1 MTKKFYKIAAVI
13 LIVIYAV
20 SGVSVFAK
28 SSDEQMPYQSYTY
41 WTDIGTERK
50 SVYNRAM
57 YRTEQ
62 QLDYIGIGVAG
73 FNSLMDVN
81 TDKNGN
87 VYILDDKSRIV
98 VMDKKYSLLY
108 EISEIK
114 SGSDYLNYDGAQS
127 IYIHTDGTVFICDTE
142 NKRILHTDRN
152 GNLIDMYELPDSPLI
167 PDDFDFR
174 PLKIVVDSHNYCY
187 VLSEG
192 SYYGALLYDPNKN
205 FVGFYGANDVTTNI
219 AGKLKNMI
227 NRIFINNVKKSASE
241 RVLPYC
247 FADIVIDSKDFLY
260 TATGKTEQY
269 DRKDQIKK
277 LNPGTGDNILKSRN
291 VIFTDDKINTTLN
304 VDQSADQDIC
314 GLFVDDDGFIY
325 ALDSCYGRIF
335 MYDKDGRML
344 TAFGGG
350 LGKGENKGAF
360 ISANSIAVNGDDVL
374 VTDKSNN
381 TLTVFKI
388 TEYGKKVKEC
398 LILTGKGEYIK
409 AKPLLEEILKEDNSF
424 QPAYMALARAEIDN
438 GNYKYAMELAKKGYD
453 RDTYA
458 IAFEMHRKEFLKDN
472 FQILFMIAAV
482 ILTVIIVYAVY
493 VKRRNFGAG
502 KFAGYKLLL
511 SASIHP
517 VKTFDVMKEKG
528 EGSVLLCM
536 LQIALF
542 YITNVIQVIHGG
554 FLFTLYDPAEFNS
567 LFVLVRSVGFVVMFI
582 ICNWMIC
589 TLMQGKGKL
598 REICIVT
605 CYSLTP
611 LIVLR
616 LISLVLTNVLL
627 PNEAVFL
634 GLLEVFAI
642 LYTFILLAIGLIRIH
657 DFSFSKF
664 LGTTFLS
671 VLWLAGLVLLMILV
685 YMLLQ
690 RFAGFLIT
698 VLVELRL

>member
-108 EISEIK
+108 EIGEIK

-291 VIFTDDKINTTLN
+291 VIFTDDKINTTEYIEDDLLGDFFYLVHTHCRKHHQVKWYAEQLCISSDALSSRLRKIYGKN
-304 VDQSADQDIC
+304 ASQLIDETLLTDAKLCLLEPRATIQSVSELLCFADQASFCKFFKRCSGISPSEFRK
-314 GLFVDDDGFIY
+314 L
-325 ALDSCYGRIF
+325 
-335 MYDKDGRML
+335 
-344 TAFGGG
+344 G
-350 LGKGENKGAF
+350 LGF
-360 ISANSIAVNGDDVL
+360 SAPQ
-374 VTDKSNN
+374 
-381 TLTVFKI
+381 
-388 TEYGKKVKEC
+388 E
-398 LILTGKGEYIK
+398 
-409 AKPLLEEILKEDNSF
+409 
-424 QPAYMALARAEIDN
+424 
-438 GNYKYAMELAKKGYD
+438 
-453 RDTYA
+453 
-458 IAFEMHRKEFLKDN
+458 
-472 FQILFMIAAV
+472 
-482 ILTVIIVYAVY
+482 
-493 VKRRNFGAG
+493 
-502 KFAGYKLLL
+502 
-511 SASIHP
+511 
-517 VKTFDVMKEKG
+517 
-528 EGSVLLCM
+528 
-536 LQIALF
+536 
-542 YITNVIQVIHGG
+542 
-554 FLFTLYDPAEFNS
+554 
-567 LFVLVRSVGFVVMFI
+567 
-582 ICNWMIC
+582 
-589 TLMQGKGKL
+589 
-598 REICIVT
+598 
-605 CYSLTP
+605 
-611 LIVLR
+611 
-616 LISLVLTNVLL
+616 
-627 PNEAVFL
+627 
-634 GLLEVFAI
+634 
-642 LYTFILLAIGLIRIH
+642 
-657 DFSFSKF
+657 
-664 LGTTFLS
+664 
-671 VLWLAGLVLLMILV
+671 
-685 YMLLQ
+685 
-690 RFAGFLIT
+690 
-698 VLVELRL
+698 

>member
-1 MTKKFYKIAAVI
+1 MTKKFYTIAAVM
-13 LIVIYAV
+13 LIICSF
-20 SGVSVFAK
+20 SGIGVCAK

-57 YRTEQ
+57 YQTDQ
-62 QLDYIGIGVAG
+62 QLDYSRIGVDS
-73 FNSLMDVN
+73 FNSIMDVD

-87 VYILDDKSRIV
+87 VYILDDKSRII
-98 VMDKKYSLLY
+98 VMDKKYTLLH
-108 EISEIK
+108 ELGEIK
-114 SGSDYLNYDGAQS
+114 SGSDILNYDGAQS
-127 IYIHTDGTVFICDTE
+127 IYIHTDGTIFICDTE
-142 NKRILHTDRN
+142 NKRVLHADGN
-152 GNLIDMYELPDSPLI
+152 GNLIDIYRLPDSPLI

-174 PLKIVVDSHNYCY
+174 PLKVVMDSHNYCY

-205 FVGFYGANDVTTNI
+205 FVGFYGANNVTTDI
-219 AGKLKNMI
+219 ASKLKNI
-227 NRIFINNVKKSASE
+227 VNRMFINNVKKSASE

-269 DRKDQIKK
+269 DRKGQIKK
-277 LNPGTGDNILKSRN
+277 LNPGTGDNILKSQD
-291 VIFTDDKINTTLN
+291 VIFTDDKINNTLN
-304 VDQSADQDIC
+304 IDKSAEQDIC
-314 GLFVDDDGFIY
+314 GLFIDNDGFIY

-350 LGKGENKGAF
+350 LGKGENKGSF

-374 VTDKSNN
+374 VTDKGNN

-388 TEYGKKVKEC
+388 TEYGKKIKNCIV
-398 LILTGKGEYIK
+398 LTGKGEYIK
-409 AKPLLEEILKEDNSF
+409 AKPLSEEIMKEDNSF
-424 QPAYMALARAEIDN
+424 QPAYMAIARAEIDN
-438 GNYKYAMELAKKGYD
+438 GNYKQAMALAKKGYD
-453 RDTYA
+453 RETYA
-458 IAFEMHRKEFLKDN
+458 IAFEMYRKEFLKDN
-472 FQILFMIAAV
+472 FQILFIAVLA
-482 ILTVIIVYAVY
+482 ILTAIILYAVY
-493 VKRRNFGAG
+493 AKHKNSGVKKNSN
-502 KFAGYKLLL
+502 YKLLL

-517 VKTFDVMKEKG
+517 VKTFDIIKEKG
-528 EGSVLLCM
+528 EGSVLLCV
-536 LQIALF
+536 LQIILF
-542 YITNVIQVIHGG
+542 YITNVIQVIYGG

-567 LFVLVRSVGFVVMFI
+567 VFVLVRSVGLVVMFI

-611 LIVLR
+611 LIFLS
-616 LISLVLTNVLL
+616 LISLILTNVLL

-634 GLLEVFAI
+634 GLLKVFAM
-642 LYTFILLAIGLIRIH
+642 LYTLILLTIGLIRIH
-657 DFSFSKF
+657 DFSFTKF
-664 LGTTFLS
+664 IGTTFLS

-698 VLVELRL
+698 ILVELRL

>member
-1 MTKKFYKIAAVI
+1 MTKKFYTIAAVM
-13 LIVIYAV
+13 LIICSF
-20 SGVSVFAK
+20 SGIGVCAK

-41 WTDIGTERK
+41 WTAIGTERK

-57 YRTEQ
+57 YQTDQ
-62 QLDYIGIGVAG
+62 QLDYSRIGVDS
-73 FNSLMDVN
+73 FNSIMDVD

-87 VYILDDKSRIV
+87 VYILDDKSRVI
-98 VMDKKYSLLY
+98 VMDKKYTLLH
-108 EISEIK
+108 ELGEIK
-114 SGSDYLNYDGAQS
+114 SGSDILNYDGAQS
-127 IYIHTDGTVFICDTE
+127 IYIHTDGTIFICDTE
-142 NKRILHTDRN
+142 NKRVLHADGN
-152 GNLIDMYELPDSPLI
+152 GNLIDIYRLPDSPLI

-174 PLKIVVDSHNYCY
+174 PLKVVMDSHNYCY

-205 FVGFYGANDVTTNI
+205 FVGFYGANNVTTDI
-219 AGKLKNMI
+219 ASKLKNI
-227 NRIFINNVKKSASE
+227 VNRMFINNVKKSASE

-269 DRKDQIKK
+269 DRKGQIKK
-277 LNPGTGDNILKSRN
+277 LNPGTGDNILKSQY
-291 VIFTDDKINTTLN
+291 VIFTDDKINNTLN
-304 VDQSADQDIC
+304 IDKSAEQDIC
-314 GLFVDDDGFIY
+314 GLFIDNDGFIY

-350 LGKGENKGAF
+350 LGKGENKGSF

-374 VTDKSNN
+374 VTDKGNN

-388 TEYGKKVKEC
+388 TEYGKKIKDCIV
-398 LILTGKGEYIK
+398 LTGKGEYIK
-409 AKPLLEEILKEDNSF
+409 AKPLSEEIMKEDNSF
-424 QPAYMALARAEIDN
+424 QPAYMAIARAEIDN
-438 GNYKYAMELAKKGYD
+438 GNYKQAMALAKKGYD
-453 RDTYA
+453 RETYA
-458 IAFEMHRKEFLKDN
+458 IAFEMYRKEFLKDN
-472 FQILFMIAAV
+472 FQILFIAALA
-482 ILTVIIVYAVY
+482 ILTAIILYAVY
-493 VKRRNFGAG
+493 AKHKNSGVKKNSN
-502 KFAGYKLLL
+502 YKLLL

-517 VKTFDVMKEKG
+517 VKTFDIIKEKG
-528 EGSVLLCM
+528 EGSVLLCV
-536 LQIALF
+536 LQIILF
-542 YITNVIQVIHGG
+542 YITNVIQVIYGG

-567 LFVLVRSVGFVVMFI
+567 VFVLVRSVGLVVMFI

-611 LIVLR
+611 LIFLS
-616 LISLVLTNVLL
+616 LISLILTNVLL

-634 GLLEVFAI
+634 GLLKVFAM
-642 LYTFILLAIGLIRIH
+642 LYTLILLTIGLIRIH
-657 DFSFSKF
+657 DFSFTKF
-664 LGTTFLS
+664 IGTTFLS

-698 VLVELRL
+698 ILVELRL

>member
-1 MTKKFYKIAAVI
+1 MTKKFYTIAAVM
-13 LIVIYAV
+13 LIICSF
-20 SGVSVFAK
+20 SGIGVCAK

-57 YRTEQ
+57 YQTDQ
-62 QLDYIGIGVAG
+62 QLDYSRIGVDS
-73 FNSLMDVN
+73 FNSIMDVD

-87 VYILDDKSRIV
+87 VYILDDKSRII
-98 VMDKKYSLLY
+98 VMDKKYTLLH
-108 EISEIK
+108 ELGEIK
-114 SGSDYLNYDGAQS
+114 SGSDILNYDGAQS
-127 IYIHTDGTVFICDTE
+127 IYIHTDGTIFICDTE
-142 NKRILHTDRN
+142 NKRVLHADGN
-152 GNLIDMYELPDSPLI
+152 GNLIDIYRLPDSPLI

-174 PLKIVVDSHNYCY
+174 PLKVVMDSHNYCY

-192 SYYGALLYDPNKN
+192 SYYGALLYDSNKN
-205 FVGFYGANDVTTNI
+205 FVGFYGANNVTTDI
-219 AGKLKNMI
+219 ASKLKNI
-227 NRIFINNVKKSASE
+227 VNRMFINNVKKSASE

-269 DRKDQIKK
+269 DRKGQIKK
-277 LNPGTGDNILKSRN
+277 LNPGTGDNILKSQD
-291 VIFTDDKINTTLN
+291 VIFTDDKINNTLN
-304 VDQSADQDIC
+304 IDKSAEQDIC
-314 GLFVDDDGFIY
+314 GLFIDNDGFIY

-350 LGKGENKGAF
+350 LGKGENKGSF

-374 VTDKSNN
+374 VTDKGNN

-388 TEYGKKVKEC
+388 TEYGKKIKDCIV
-398 LILTGKGEYIK
+398 LTGKGEYIK
-409 AKPLLEEILKEDNSF
+409 AKPLSEEIMKEDNSF
-424 QPAYMALARAEIDN
+424 QPAYMAIARAEIDN
-438 GNYKYAMELAKKGYD
+438 GNYKQAMALAKKGYD
-453 RDTYA
+453 RETYA
-458 IAFEMHRKEFLKDN
+458 IAFEMYRKEFLKDN
-472 FQILFMIAAV
+472 FQILFIAVLA
-482 ILTVIIVYAVY
+482 ILTAIILYAVY
-493 VKRRNFGAG
+493 AKHKNSGVKKNSN
-502 KFAGYKLLL
+502 YKLLL

-517 VKTFDVMKEKG
+517 VKTFDIIKEKG
-528 EGSVLLCM
+528 EGSVLLCV
-536 LQIALF
+536 LQIILF
-542 YITNVIQVIHGG
+542 YITNVIQVIYGG

-567 LFVLVRSVGFVVMFI
+567 VFVLVRSVGLVVMFI

-611 LIVLR
+611 LIFLS
-616 LISLVLTNVLL
+616 LISLILTNVLL

-634 GLLEVFAI
+634 GLLKVFAM
-642 LYTFILLAIGLIRIH
+642 LYTLILLTIGLIRIH
-657 DFSFSKF
+657 DFSFTKF
-664 LGTTFLS
+664 IGTTFLS

-698 VLVELRL
+698 ILVELRL